1 MLNTFVVFGNNAY
14 CAYCFGYDAYRSC
27 GCVHS
32 KQTTDLLME
41 NAQSIANSVSSNLLV
56 ADMNDTYSNEKE
68 MICRA
73 IKIVSNS
80 VDADIFVCDTEGNI
94 ILCKERADSLPF
106 FGKLGK
112 CSFHTDYNI
121 SDSIL
126 QQVYESSYVGSG

>member
-1 MLNTFVVFGNNAY
+1 
-14 CAYCFGYDAYRSC
+14 
-27 GCVHS
+27 
-32 KQTTDLLME
+32 
-41 NAQSIANSVSSNLLV
+41 
-56 ADMNDTYSNEKE
+56 MNDTYSNEKE

-121 SDSIL
+121 SDSIF
-126 QQVYESSYVGSG
+126 SSCMRAVMSAAG